1 MLSRRL
7 LRVKVMQMIYANT
20 QQGEKEYS
28 KIENELYQ
36 SITKAHEL
44 YHFILLLPVALRR
57 HAARRI
63 ENGKNKLRPS
73 KDELNPN
80 MRFVNNKLV
89 HQLENNHMLSD
100 FVARTGLSWSNEED
114 LLKSVYARFCNNE
127 LYKTYMLERA
137 GSYEDDKTFI
147 LRFLSKELPTFAFF
161 FDGLENIGIY
171 WNDEAEFVIS
181 MAIKTIKA
189 FDEGNDQ
196 VELLPLFKDSEDEEY
211 VKTLLRKALATSDET
226 YELIKT
232 FSRNWDPERVTL
244 MDVILIQLAVAEMLA
259 FKAIPIKV
267 TLNEYIELSKYYSTE
282 KSHIFINGILE
293 KIVRHMVEEKKLSPS
308 QLQ

>member
-1 MLSRRL
+1 M
-7 LRVKVMQMIYANT
+7 
-20 QQGEKEYS
+20 
-28 KIENELYQ
+28 
-36 SITKAHEL
+36 
-44 YHFILLLPVALRR
+44 
-57 HAARRI
+57 
-63 ENGKNKLRPS
+63 
-73 KDELNPN
+73 
-80 MRFVNNKLV
+80 
-89 HQLENNHMLSD
+89 
-100 FVARTGLSWSNEED
+100 
-114 LLKSVYARFCNNE
+114 
-127 LYKTYMLERA
+127 
-137 GSYEDDKTFI
+137 
-147 LRFLSKELPTFAFF
+147 SKELPTFAFY
-161 FDGLENIGIY
+161 FDGLENIDIN

>member
-127 LYKTYMLERA
+127 LYKTYMSERV

>member
-127 LYKTYMLERA
+127 LYKIYMSERA